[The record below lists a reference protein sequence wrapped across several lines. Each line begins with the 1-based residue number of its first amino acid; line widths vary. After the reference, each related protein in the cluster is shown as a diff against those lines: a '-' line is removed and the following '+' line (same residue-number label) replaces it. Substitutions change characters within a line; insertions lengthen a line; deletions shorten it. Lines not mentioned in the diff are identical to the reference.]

1 VYFVRDLLLL
11 LLSAA
16 TMTITTTTSMN
27 NTTVEVSSLFV
38 CGKTE
43 LSLKERLAPRT
54 NLAPLLLRLEERRP
68 EHLDY
73 IGVSYGLTSDLLK

>member
-1 VYFVRDLLLL
+1 VLFLFFLTVLCLYVLMCDL
-11 LLSAA
+11 
-16 TMTITTTTSMN
+16 
-27 NTTVEVSSLFV
+27 SSFACV
-38 CGKTE
+38 KSY
-43 LSLKERLAPRT
+43 LSLKEQLAPRT